1 MVRFLQ
7 RFHCDSLLRCFAN
20 SIQKFYLDDAL
31 SYGAALAF
39 FFLLSLFPL
48 LIFLASIL
56 AYLPI
61 PNLFP
66 RIVELM
72 SLAIPAEAMRRVE
85 NILGQVLD
93 TNLGL
98 LSSGFLGTL
107 WVASLGIDSLINAL
121 NIVFQ
126 VREVRSYWRRRLL
139 AVELT
144 ALIGGMVIVALVLDF
159 LGPVFGS
166 WLPRFL
172 GVQSLFVLLWPYFQE
187 AAVFVFLI
195 LSFQLLFFIAP
206 NRRQSFWGQFPGA
219 FLAVILWIGASFI
232 LSLFMVRFADYNR
245 VYGTLGAVIALMT
258 WFYVTA
264 LAVLLGAELNAELI
278 RRRSAP
284 SVAHSR

>member
-1 MVRFLQ
+1 MTLKFLP
-7 RFHCDSLLRCFAN
+7 RDSLLGCLAN
-20 SIQKFYLDDAL
+20 SARKFYLDDAL

-56 AYLPI
+56 AYLPV

-66 RIVELM
+66 RIVHLM
-72 SLAIPAEAMRRVE
+72 SLVIPASAMTRVE
-85 NILGQVLD
+85 AILGEILE

-98 LSSGFLGTL
+98 LSSGILGAI

-126 VREVRSYWRRRLL
+126 VREVRPYWRRRLL

-144 ALIGGMVIVALVLDF
+144 VLIGSMIIVALVLDF

-172 GVQSLFVLLWPYFQE
+172 GVQSLFVLLWPYLQE
-187 AAVFVFLI
+187 TAIFLFLI

-206 NRRQSFWGQFPGA
+206 NHRQSFFGQLPGA
-219 FLAVILWIGASFI
+219 FLAVILWIGASFVLSFI
-232 LSLFMVRFADYNR
+232 LGRFADYNR

-284 SVAHSR
+284 STALSR